1 MAEHVSPKR
10 IIKLDNVRQNNI
22 VFTDLGEKLE
32 ESVFSQEFQKAIQNI
47 EGILKEN
54 RCVASKD
61 DYPCRECKSRDCR
74 SCRNRNYTACQ
85 DKRQAKHPTEYQTA
99 IPFIGDRGTGKTSVM
114 YSVLMWLK
122 KYCGYN
128 PDADF
133 NLNEKY
139 DSTRFITFDLIDAN
153 TLKSSE
159 DVMEIILSRMMTY
172 LEEFEPD
179 HDFRELYRQM
189 DELHEAMLRIGSTR
203 KQNPDSY
210 GLMALQQVA
219 DSQGA
224 IESFRELVAEFCR
237 TMSAWKY
244 NGNPC
249 CLVVALDDIDMY
261 QGSKCGM
268 YNGQFALLEHLYNYM
283 RIPNMIV
290 LLTYNEN
297 ILKRT
302 CNRHFNRT
310 YFGKEDREPV
320 TPTEYHDIEELTGQ
334 FMSKLFPQHQRIYLP
349 NFKLID
355 SANRSNMYVKPVVL
369 EEGKEKPLEPFT
381 SEKEIPVKEF
391 MLRLIAHRT
400 GVYFDTAG
408 TKMHFF
414 EPRNLRNLGELFEFV
429 YSMETIP
436 EDDLEKQETAR
447 SKNRQVLLSY
457 MYNQFALRHL
467 DAVEYERFQKLAVLP
482 IERQHRTMVDQ
493 IRERRMEIDQ
503 YGAGWLS
510 KTENYRWR
518 YSYGEL
524 LHNVYFSTRI
534 NRSDKKDETFF
545 SKDLMHCIFGT
556 HSVLLNNIARGEN
569 ARENM
574 LKVVGS
580 SVAGR
585 WANEMLPDVYHEDY
599 SEPANPGSISLP
611 VRDFFGWEL
620 PEEITEMLFRMCT
633 SRECDKELLK
643 EYFIALIMM
652 GMFFSGFP
660 AEGLGIGFEAYQGAN
675 EAAVLM
681 LKSDSEDHICFNVMN
696 FVINTYNA
704 LPADPEQRDDFV
716 KNPDVS
722 AENDQDVMPYLPYIY
737 AKLRK
742 LGESLVNCLDADWNE
757 KMRAQKEQQKKME
770 TKRVKSKN
778 RAHSAVD
785 TWERKAKDAQQAY
798 EQAERWMKLLPE
810 TGMLAVG
817 DQKIRVDAECFRT
830 GWDSALRD
838 AVKCVAEEIQ
848 KWEDTHKTQQ
858 FVMPV
863 QHFDMMYNIVKR
875 LANVSYY
882 DIPKEASVK
891 RIFEYYVRL
900 YKNIGLELEKQDA
913 VYSADSKESFAE
925 AFRNGIFFKVM
936 TAKKTAEKTDKWYN
950 QFIKKTME
958 SMIESTVAAQQDRAR
973 AFSFDPRVIKW

>member
-1 MAEHVSPKR
+1 MADHVSPKR
-10 IIKLDNVRQNNI
+10 IVKLDNVRKNSI
-22 VFTDLGEKLE
+22 VFTDLGEKLKE
-32 ESVFSQEFQKAIQNI
+32 TVFSQEFQKAIQNI
-47 EGILKEN
+47 EGILEEN
-54 RCVASKD
+54 RSVVQKD
-61 DYPCRECKSRDCR
+61 NYLCRECKSRDCR

-85 DKRQAKHPTEYQTA
+85 DKKKPKHPTEYQTA

-114 YSVLMWLK
+114 YSVLTWLK
-122 KYCGYN
+122 KYCGYD
-128 PDADF
+128 PDAAF

-189 DELHEAMLRIGSTR
+189 DELHEAMLRIGNLR
-203 KQNPDSY
+203 KQDLNSY

-219 DSQGA
+219 DSQQA
-224 IESFRELVAEFCR
+224 IEHFRKLVAEFCR

-261 QGSKCGM
+261 QGSTSGM
-268 YNGQFALLEHLYNYM
+268 YNCQFALMEYLYNYM

-297 ILKRT
+297 ILKRS
-302 CNRHFNRT
+302 CNRHFNRI

-320 TPTEYHDIEELTGQ
+320 TPTERHDIEALTGQ

-355 SANRSNMYVKPVVL
+355 SANRSNMYIKPVL
-369 EEGKEKPLEPFT
+369 QEDGEEKPLEPFT
-381 SEKEIPVKEF
+381 SEKEISVKEF

-414 EPRNLRNLGELFEFV
+414 EPRNLRNLGELFEVV
-429 YSMETIP
+429 YSMEDIP
-436 EDDLEKQETAR
+436 KDSEETEAIR
-447 SKNRQVLLSY
+447 SRNRQVLLSY

-467 DAVEYERFQKLAVLP
+467 DAFEYERFQKLAVLP
-482 IERQHRTMVDQ
+482 IERQHRTMVDL
-493 IRERRMEIDQ
+493 IRERREGIDASNL
-503 YGAGWLS
+503 GGLA
-510 KTENYRWR
+510 KPENYRWR

-524 LHNVYFSTRI
+524 LHNVYYSTRI
-534 NRSDKKDETFF
+534 NKSEKTDETFF

-585 WANEMLPDVYHEDY
+585 WANEMLPEVYHADY
-599 SEPANPGSISLP
+599 NTPVKAGSISLP
-611 VRDFFGWEL
+611 IRDYFGWEL
-620 PEEITEMLFRMCT
+620 PKEISPILLAMGTDQEWK
-633 SRECDKELLK
+633 KENL
-643 EYFIALIMM
+643 ENCFVALIMT
-652 GMFFSGFP
+652 GMFFTGYPSD
-660 AEGLGIGFEAYQGAN
+660 GLGIYVD
-675 EAAVLM
+675 AAQDDLDDPVFKLV
-681 LKSDSEDHICFNVMN
+681 SDSEDYICFNVMN
-696 FVINTYNA
+696 FVINSYNA
-704 LPADPEQRDDFV
+704 LPVNSEKRERFLN
-716 KNPDVS
+716 NPDR
-722 AENDQDVMPYLPYIY
+722 EEMYDGNPYLPYIC

-742 LGESLVNCLDADWNE
+742 LGEDLSEKLIDDWSQKYQDAQYLLNIVQGKQKQKPFSMSTWDRTESVLKRSIERAEAWINVIAIARESNQRGTVAAFDPERFRTEWNN
-757 KMRAQKEQQKKME
+757 AVVSAV
-770 TKRVKSKN
+770 KRV
-778 RAHSAVD
+778 
-785 TWERKAKDAQQAY
+785 
-798 EQAERWMKLLPE
+798 AE
-810 TGMLAVG
+810 
-817 DQKIRVDAECFRT
+817 D
-830 GWDSALRD
+830 
-838 AVKCVAEEIQ
+838 IQ
-848 KWEDTHKTQQ
+848 KWEDTYKTQQ

-882 DIPKEASVK
+882 DIPKEAPVSRV
-891 RIFEYYVRL
+891 FDYYIHL
-900 YKNIGLELEKQDA
+900 YDNIEQELKKQDD
-913 VYSADSKESFAE
+913 VYGADRSESLVA
-925 AFRNGIFFKVM
+925 AFRGGVFFKVM
-936 TAKKTAEKTDKWYN
+936 TAKPGEEWYN
-950 QFIKKTME
+950 AFIQETVE
-958 SMIESTVAAQQDRAR
+958 SMIQSTISAQQERKNKS
-973 AFSFDPRVIKW
+973 SFDSSLIKW

>member
-1 MAEHVSPKR
+1 MAEHASPKR

-54 RCVASKD
+54 RHIAPKD

-128 PDADF
+128 PDAAF

-139 DSTRFITFDLIDAN
+139 DSSRFITFDLIDAN

-172 LEEFEPD
+172 LEEFEPG

-219 DSQGA
+219 DSQRA
-224 IESFRELVAEFCR
+224 IDSFRELVAEFCR
-237 TMSAWKY
+237 TMSAWKH

-249 CLVVALDDIDMY
+249 CLVVALDDVDMY

-302 CNRHFNRT
+302 CNRHFNQI
-310 YFGKEDREPV
+310 YFGSETREPV
-320 TPTEYHDIEELTGQ
+320 TPTECHDIEELTGQ
-334 FMSKLFPQHQRIYLP
+334 FLSKMFPQQQRIYLP
-349 NFKLID
+349 NFRLID
-355 SANRSNMYVKPVVL
+355 SANRSNMYVKPVL
-369 EEGKEKPLEPFT
+369 QEDGEEKPLEPFAP
-381 SEKEIPVKEF
+381 EKEIPVKEF

-400 GVYFDTAG
+400 GVCFDTAG

-414 EPRNLRNLGELFEFV
+414 EPRNLRSFGELFDV
-429 YSMETIP
+429 ICSMEKIDKKNNNP
-436 EDDLEKQETAR
+436 EMVR
-447 SKNRQVLLSY
+447 SRNRQVLLSY

-467 DAVEYERFQKLAVLP
+467 DAFEYERFQKLAVLP
-482 IERQHRTMVDQ
+482 IERQHRTMVDL

-503 YGAGWLS
+503 YSSGWLS

-534 NRSDKKDETFF
+534 GKSEMADETFF
-545 SKDLMHCIFGT
+545 SKDFMHCIFGS
-556 HSVLLNNIARGEN
+556 HSVLLNNIARDEK

-585 WANEMLPDVYHEDY
+585 WANEMLPGVYHEDY
-599 SEPANPGSISLP
+599 SEPANTGSISLP

-643 EYFIALIMM
+643 EYFIALIMI

-660 AEGLGIGFEAYQGAN
+660 AEGLGIDLEVYQDAN

-696 FVINTYNA
+696 FVINTCNA
-704 LPADPEQRDDFV
+704 LPEDPEKRNAFV
-716 KNPDVS
+716 ENPDAA
-722 AENDQDVMPYLPYIY
+722 AENDQDMTQYLPYIH

-742 LGESLVNCLDADWNE
+742 LGENLSKSLNADWCKKKNE
-757 KMRAQKEQQKKME
+757 AEERQNKFKKIID
-770 TKRVKSKN
+770 KPGRLSPVALKN
-778 RAHSAVD
+778 LD
-785 TWERKAKDAQQAY
+785 RKAKDAKREVEGADN
-798 EQAERWMKLLPE
+798 WSKLLPE
-810 TGMLAVG
+810 PGLLAEG
-817 DQKIRVDAECFRT
+817 EARYKVDTKSFRA
-830 GWDSALRD
+830 GWDSALCG

-848 KWEDTHKTQQ
+848 NWEDTHKAQQ

-882 DIPKEASVK
+882 DIPKEASVS

-900 YKNIGLELEKQDA
+900 YKNIGRELEKQDA

-925 AFRNGIFFKVM
+925 AFRSGIFFKVM
-936 TAKKTAEKTDKWYN
+936 AAKKTDEWYN
-950 QFIKKTME
+950 QFIKKTVE
-958 SMIESTVAAQQDRAR
+958 SMIESTVAAQQSRER
-973 AFSFDPRVIKW
+973 VLSFDSSLIKW